1 MSTTY
6 SAPVTIASYVTDG
19 PLLSSA
25 GLTTEIPAAIVDV
38 IQNGWSSATASYLSG
53 LINPDLLDAEQG
65 LAEGTLVELT
75 ITASWPSVL
84 GFEPIIPSSMANAIN
99 TYWSEGRITNPDG
112 SAIIAW
118 PGATGI
124 AVGDDA
130 TGTLTLRAVTA
141 ALPIVGIIIGAV
153 VAVVGYFAA
162 GVSGAFIAVAAYLV
176 VRLWYS
182 FQNSQWGANVRHTLT
197 QVTAA
202 VGGTGNLLLL
212 LLIGGG
218 VLVAAGVFLPSI
230 GNTVEGVGKI
240 EEASAQKKALQV
252 NRR

>member
-19 PLLSSA
+19 PLLSDA

-53 LINPDLLDAEQG
+53 LINPDLLNAEQG

-84 GFEPIIPSSMANAIN
+84 GFEPITPSGLANAIN

-141 ALPIVGIIIGAV
+141 ALPVAGLILGTV
-153 VAVVGYFAA
+153 VAGVGYYAA
-162 GVSGAFIAVAAYLV
+162 GATGAFIVLAAYLIPYM
-176 VRLWYS
+176 WDS
-182 FQNSQWGANVRHTLT
+182 FRGSKWEADVRHALT